1 MNDNMKNPEKIKVSV
16 CIPAYKQ
23 VDYLR
28 RLLNSLREQTMKD
41 LEVVITDDSPDNGVE
56 QLVAEYKQK
65 LPIRYHRN
73 IPAHGMP
80 GNWNTC
86 LDLAK
91 GEYIKIM
98 HDDDWFL
105 EPTALATF
113 CKALDDHPAHD
124 FAYSAYYNY
133 YLFTG
138 EKKAMT
144 SPAWFRKA
152 FAKAPVN
159 VLFDNLVGPPSVMI
173 HRNKPAY
180 RYDPKVRW
188 TVDVDFYIRLL
199 NAHPGFTYIPEPLCY
214 VGMGK
219 EQITEE
225 VHGVKE
231 VFIPEYFYV
240 LRKIGESPFKSILVY
255 DFFWRLL
262 RNMKIKSVLDIRSA
276 GYDGPLPVVTEYV
289 LRWQRLFPGGWL
301 KFGPL
306 SKSVMAISFLF
317 APKPKA

>member
-1 MNDNMKNPEKIKVSV
+1 MNNPYKIKVSI

-28 RLLNSLREQTMKD
+28 RLLDSLTIQTLKA
-41 LEVVITDDSPDNGVE
+41 LEVVITDDSPDNAVE
-56 QLVAEYKQK
+56 QLVNEFTQE
-65 LPIRYHRN
+65 LPIRYYRN
-73 IPAHGMP
+73 VPARGMP

-86 LDLAK
+86 LDLAQ

-98 HDDDWFL
+98 HDDDWFMH
-105 EPTALATF
+105 PHSLATL
-113 CKALDDHPAHD
+113 CKALDDHPEHD

-138 EKKAMT
+138 EKKEMT

-159 VLFDNLVGPPSVMI
+159 VLFDNLVGPPSVVI

-180 RYDPKVRW
+180 RYDEKVRW

-240 LRKIGESPFKSILVY
+240 LQKMGDGPFRSVLVY

-262 RNMKIKSVLDIRSA
+262 RNMKIKGVMDIRSA
-276 GYDGPLPVVTEYV
+276 GYEGPLPLVTNYV
-289 LRWQRLFPGGWL
+289 LRWQRIFPEGWL

-306 SKSVMAISFLF
+306 SKLASGFSFLF